1 MSAVGI
7 MLRCGMGILG
17 EGEPFGLKKKM
28 LVYGDNDCRKTVYI
42 KLRNALKVNEK
53 TSFIPGVNENILI

>member
-1 MSAVGI
+1 
-7 MLRCGMGILG
+7 MGILG